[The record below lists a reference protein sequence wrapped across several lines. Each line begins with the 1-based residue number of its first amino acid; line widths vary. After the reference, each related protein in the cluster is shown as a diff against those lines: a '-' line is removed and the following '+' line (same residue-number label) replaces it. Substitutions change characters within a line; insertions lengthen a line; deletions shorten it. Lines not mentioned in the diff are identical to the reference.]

1 MDENWIYS
9 RATGRKYKASKVC
22 RVINP
27 KQAALYLKNGLEL
40 LDVYYSLNFDT
51 GDPVVVFIFDKQ
63 ASYPFY
69 ELWKDRELE

>member
-1 MDENWIYS
+1 MEEYIYS
-9 RATGRKYKASKVC
+9 YVTKKRYYASKVC

-40 LDVYYSLNFDT
+40 LDVYYSVDYHSQE
-51 GDPVVVFIFDKQ
+51 PIVVFIFDKA

-69 ELWKDRELE
+69 ELWKERELE